1 MRNEARHLESHTLLG
16 DGEVGALLRSFDWS
30 ATPLGSLEAWPRS
43 LQSIVRM
50 LLTTRYQMW
59 MAWGPNL
66 TFLCNDAYRPT
77 LGVKFPWAVGQSVRD
92 VWSEIWPD
100 IGPLIDH
107 VLRTGEATYSEGMLL
122 LLERSGFPEETY
134 HTFSYSPLFSDD
146 GSITGMLCVVV
157 EETERVINERRLGTL
172 RELAS
177 KAAAAN
183 GEEDL
188 FRAVTLTLSANSRD
202 LPFSLIYVVDDA
214 GESARIAASSGIE
227 MNHKAVA
234 EFARAELSR
243 GNTWKDVASGAR
255 LITLGPPYGALPA
268 GVWKFAP
275 HQALIAPIAHQ
286 GGETHPAGFLVV
298 GLNPY
303 RPFDTNCKSFVGLA
317 AAEGA
322 PRAGGRAG
330 DARLRGD

>member
-1 MRNEARHLESHTLLG
+1 MRNGDQHLELDTLLG
-16 DGEVGALLRSFDWS
+16 EGEVSALIRSFDWS
-30 ATPLGSLEAWPRS
+30 ATPLGSPAAWPHS

-59 MAWGPNL
+59 MAWGPEL

-77 LGVKFPWAVGQSVRD
+77 LGVKFPWAIGQSARD

-146 GSITGMLCVVV
+146 GSIKGMLCVVV

-172 RELAS
+172 RELAAT
-177 KAAAAN
+177 AAAAK

-188 FRAVTLTLSANSRD
+188 FRAVTSTLSTSSRD
-202 LPFSLIYVVDDA
+202 LPFSLIYVVDEA
-214 GESARIAASSGIE
+214 GEPARIATSSGIE
-227 MNHKAVA
+227 MDHAAVA

-243 GNTWKDVASGAR
+243 GNTSDAASVPK
-255 LITLGPPYGALPA
+255 LITLGPRYGTLPA
-268 GVWKFAP
+268 GVWKVAP
-275 HQALIAPIAHQ
+275 RQALILSLIHI
-286 GGETHPAGFLVV
+286 
-298 GLNPY
+298 
-303 RPFDTNCKSFVGLA
+303 
-317 AAEGA
+317 
-322 PRAGGRAG
+322 
-330 DARLRGD
+330 

>member
-1 MRNEARHLESHTLLG
+1 
-16 DGEVGALLRSFDWS
+16 
-30 ATPLGSLEAWPRS
+30 
-43 LQSIVRM
+43 M

-134 HTFSYSPLFSDD
+134 HTFSYCPLFSDD

-188 FRAVTLTLSANSRD
+188 FRAVTLYWGRSSSSCPD
-202 LPFSLIYVVDDA
+202 LPKSA
-214 GESARIAASSGIE
+214 G
-227 MNHKAVA
+227 
-234 EFARAELSR
+234 
-243 GNTWKDVASGAR
+243 
-255 LITLGPPYGALPA
+255 
-268 GVWKFAP
+268 
-275 HQALIAPIAHQ
+275 
-286 GGETHPAGFLVV
+286 
-298 GLNPY
+298 
-303 RPFDTNCKSFVGLA
+303 
-317 AAEGA
+317 
-322 PRAGGRAG
+322 
-330 DARLRGD
+330 